1 MLYVIY
7 HLFHSKPLAPLGSLF
22 PTQFDQLSYSASN
35 PGLVKLLGFF
45 SHWYYQITN
54 KHKGWLKWSVYH
66 YNIYGALSFYS
77 NDKYVSVFFLLILLI
92 DMPVLTLSKD
102 LLVNS
107 DIDQPKTSRI
117 LVGEE
122 IPTRFSSP
130 HNEDLWSISINY
142 KTHGNMT
149 SW

>member
-45 SHWYYQITN
+45 SHCYYQITN

-77 NDKYVSVFFLLILLI
+77 NDKYVSVFFFFNFI
-92 DMPVLTLSKD
+92 DWHACLNVVQRFT
-102 LLVNS
+102 S